1 MSKAK
6 QLLEAIYKVYN
17 PQEEIEEYGQEKPEF
32 RRDFDSED
40 LRKQFIGT
48 ILTSGTDN
56 NPMKLL
62 KDCIEKMSDDW
73 VAEFLKVIN
82 GDVVEQ
88 VNESITQLKYFTFK
102 KDNLKTCDDFKKAQE
117 EMKKALREEP
127 NMDAQQ
133 VIKKDMETLKSWEQE
148 TIQETLNKLDEIK
161 VTPKDVLD
169 AKQRFEKQIEET
181 TQLIERI
188 KTYGSYELQQRA
200 YDNVTAQLKVMDKF
214 LNDLYNETIG
224 E

>member
-17 PQEEIEEYGQEKPEF
+17 PQEENKETARTY
-32 RRDFDSED
+32 DSEN
-40 LRKQFIGT
+40 LRNMFIGT
-48 ILTSGTDN
+48 IFGGEHQDTIKNLR
-56 NPMKLL
+56 
-62 KDCIEKMSDDW
+62 DCINKMSDDW

-88 VNESITQLKYFTFK
+88 VNES
-102 KDNLKTCDDFKKAQE
+102 
-117 EMKKALREEP
+117 
-127 NMDAQQ
+127 
-133 VIKKDMETLKSWEQE
+133 E

-181 TQLIERI
+181 TQLIERVRV
-188 KTYGSYELQQRA
+188 YGCYEIQQRA
-200 YDNVTAQLKVMDKF
+200 YDNVTAQLKAMDKF
-214 LNDLYNETIG
+214 LDDLYNETIG

>member
-17 PQEEIEEYGQEKPEF
+17 PQEENKETARTY
-32 RRDFDSED
+32 DSEN
-40 LRKQFIGT
+40 LRNMFIGT
-48 ILTSGTDN
+48 IFGGEHQDTIKNLR
-56 NPMKLL
+56 
-62 KDCIEKMSDDW
+62 DCINKMSDDW

-102 KDNLKTCDDFKKAQE
+102 KDNLKTSDDFKKAQE

-133 VIKKDMETLKSWEQE
+133 VIKKDMQTLKSWEQE
-148 TIQETLNKLDEIK
+148 TIQESFNEDRFNDRA
-161 VTPKDVLD
+161 KD
-169 AKQRFEKQIEET
+169 AIN
-181 TQLIERI
+181 
-188 KTYGSYELQQRA
+188 A
-200 YDNVTAQLKVMDKF
+200 
-214 LNDLYNETIG
+214 LNDVIGYLKEGIGRRVDKADIETLKYATTILDDCMK
-224 E
+224 

>member
-17 PQEEIEEYGQEKPEF
+17 PQEENKETARTY
-32 RRDFDSED
+32 DSEN
-40 LRKQFIGT
+40 LRNMFIGT
-48 ILTSGTDN
+48 IFGGDHQDTIKNLR
-56 NPMKLL
+56 
-62 KDCIEKMSDDW
+62 DCINKMPDDW

-88 VNESITQLKYFTFK
+88 VNES
-102 KDNLKTCDDFKKAQE
+102 
-117 EMKKALREEP
+117 
-127 NMDAQQ
+127 
-133 VIKKDMETLKSWEQE
+133 E

-188 KTYGSYELQQRA
+188 RVYGSYELQERA
-200 YDNVTAQLKVMDKF
+200 YDNVTAQLKALDKF

>member
-88 VNESITQLKYFTFK
+88 VNESVTQLKYFTFK

-169 AKQRFEKQIEET
+169 AKQGFEKQIEET

-214 LNDLYNETIG
+214 LNDLYNETLG

>member
-17 PQEEIEEYGQEKPEF
+17 PQEENKETARTY
-32 RRDFDSED
+32 DSEN
-40 LRKQFIGT
+40 LRNMFIGT
-48 ILTSGTDN
+48 IFGGEHQDTIN
-56 NPMKLL
+56 NLR
-62 KDCIEKMSDDW
+62 DCINKMSDDW

-88 VNESITQLKYFTFK
+88 VNES
-102 KDNLKTCDDFKKAQE
+102 
-117 EMKKALREEP
+117 
-127 NMDAQQ
+127 
-133 VIKKDMETLKSWEQE
+133 E

-169 AKQRFEKQIEET
+169 AKQRFEKQIEEI
-181 TQLIERI
+181 TQLIERVRV
-188 KTYGSYELQQRA
+188 YGSYEIQQRA
-200 YDNVTAQLKVMDKF
+200 YDNVTAQLKAMDKF
-214 LNDLYNETIG
+214 LDDLYNETIG

>member
-1 MSKAK
+1 MDIVE
-6 QLLEAIYKVYN
+6 QLLETIYKVYN
-17 PQEEIEEYGQEKPEF
+17 PQEEIEEYGQEKPEY
-32 RRDFDSED
+32 RRDYTSED

-48 ILTSGTDN
+48 IMMSN
-56 NPMKLL
+56 NDPNPWKLL
-62 KDCIEKMSDDW
+62 RDCIDKMSDEW

-102 KDNLKTCDDFKKAQE
+102 KDNLKTSDDFKKAQQ

-148 TIQETLNKLDEIK
+148 TIQESFNEDRLKERAKDATNALNDILGYLKELGVGDAEDIK
-161 VTPKDVLD
+161 ALQDAKDV
-169 AKQRFEKQIEET
+169 
-181 TQLIERI
+181 TQ
-188 KTYGSYELQQRA
+188 GLQ
-200 YDNVTAQLKVMDKF
+200 
-214 LNDLYNETIG
+214 
-224 E
+224 

>member
-17 PQEEIEEYGQEKPEF
+17 PQEENKETARTY
-32 RRDFDSED
+32 DSEN
-40 LRKQFIGT
+40 LRNMFIGT
-48 ILTSGTDN
+48 IFGGDHQDTIN
-56 NPMKLL
+56 NLR
-62 KDCIEKMSDDW
+62 DCINKMSDDW

-88 VNESITQLKYFTFK
+88 VNES
-102 KDNLKTCDDFKKAQE
+102 
-117 EMKKALREEP
+117 
-127 NMDAQQ
+127 
-133 VIKKDMETLKSWEQE
+133 E

-188 KTYGSYELQQRA
+188 RVYGSYEIQQRA
-200 YDNVTAQLKVMDKF
+200 YDNVTAQLKAMDKF

>member
-17 PQEEIEEYGQEKPEF
+17 PQEENKETARTY
-32 RRDFDSED
+32 DSEN
-40 LRKQFIGT
+40 LRNMFIGT
-48 ILTSGTDN
+48 IFGGDHQDTIN
-56 NPMKLL
+56 NLR
-62 KDCIEKMSDDW
+62 DCINKMSDDW

-88 VNESITQLKYFTFK
+88 VNES
-102 KDNLKTCDDFKKAQE
+102 
-117 EMKKALREEP
+117 
-127 NMDAQQ
+127 
-133 VIKKDMETLKSWEQE
+133 E

-181 TQLIERI
+181 TQLIERVRV
-188 KTYGSYELQQRA
+188 YGCYEIQQRA
-200 YDNVTAQLKVMDKF
+200 YDNVTAQLKAMDKF
-214 LNDLYNETIG
+214 LDDLYNETIG

>member
-17 PQEEIEEYGQEKPEF
+17 PQEENKETARTY
-32 RRDFDSED
+32 DSEN
-40 LRKQFIGT
+40 LRNMFIGT
-48 ILTSGTDN
+48 IFGGEHQDTIKNLR
-56 NPMKLL
+56 
-62 KDCIEKMSDDW
+62 DCINKMSDDW

-102 KDNLKTCDDFKKAQE
+102 KDNLKTSDDFKKAQE

-148 TIQETLNKLDEIK
+148 TIQESLNKLDEIK

-188 KTYGSYELQQRA
+188 RVYGSYEIQQRA
-200 YDNVTAQLKVMDKF
+200 YDNVTAQLKAMDKF

>member
-1 MSKAK
+1 MDIAD
-6 QLLEAIYKVYN
+6 QLMETIYKVYN

-82 GDVVEQ
+82 GDVVER

-102 KDNLKTCDDFKKAQE
+102 KDNLKTSDDFKKAQE

-133 VIKKDMETLKSWEQE
+133 VIKKDMETLKSWQQE
-148 TIQETLNKLDEIK
+148 TIQESFNEDRLKERAKDATNALNDILGYLKELCIGDVEDIK
-161 VTPKDVLD
+161 ALQN
-169 AKQRFEKQIEET
+169 AK
-181 TQLIERI
+181 
-188 KTYGSYELQQRA
+188 
-200 YDNVTAQLKVMDKF
+200 NVTQQLQ
-214 LNDLYNETIG
+214 
-224 E
+224 

>member
-17 PQEEIEEYGQEKPEF
+17 PQEENKETARTY
-32 RRDFDSED
+32 DSEN
-40 LRKQFIGT
+40 LRNMFIGT
-48 ILTSGTDN
+48 IFGGEHQDTIKNLR
-56 NPMKLL
+56 
-62 KDCIEKMSDDW
+62 DCINKMSDDW

-88 VNESITQLKYFTFK
+88 VNES
-102 KDNLKTCDDFKKAQE
+102 
-117 EMKKALREEP
+117 
-127 NMDAQQ
+127 
-133 VIKKDMETLKSWEQE
+133 E

-188 KTYGSYELQQRA
+188 RVYGSYEIQQRA
-200 YDNVTAQLKVMDKF
+200 YDNVTAQLKAMDKF